1 MPDTPPG
8 LRYADDSRPGITRR
22 RRGKGFSYH
31 RPDGELVADDVR
43 ERIEALAIPPAYED
57 VWICPHPN
65 GHLQATGRDAK
76 GRKQYRYHPDWE
88 AHRNRLKFDRMV
100 PFAEALPALRARVDR
115 DLRGGG
121 VDRETVL
128 ALCVRLLDET
138 LIRVGNEQYAAE
150 NGSYGLTTIR
160 DKHVTFE
167 GSGVRLEFTGKS
179 GKAQSLA
186 VRDRRLAELV
196 RACRD
201 IPGYDLFQFYDEA
214 GERHDVE
221 SGHVNAYIHEATGD
235 AFSAKDFRTWG
246 GTVTA
251 AERLAAHGDDVADGD
266 LDGLVVQ
273 AIKDTAEVLG
283 NTPAVCRRYY
293 VHPTSSTRSA
303 SATWRAGSRAGTPAT
318 RRPASARRR
327 RPSVTCW
334 RSGRGGS
341 GRPPR
346 PRGGG
351 RGGGLGRPCHREA
364 GPLWARRWER
374 PVDNL
379 REPSLNLRRGPVGPR
394 RRAPTLRSPPPPSPC
409 STAARSSGS
418 ARRRP
423 PGPRPRWPPTPR
435 PTPPRG
441 TRPGPATSSGGPGS
455 APGATTSTPCWR

>member
-31 RPDGELVADDVR
+31 RPDGELVADAVR

-293 VHPTSSTRSA
+293 VHPDVLDAFRERDLAGRLARRNAGNTPAGLRPSEAAVRDLLEE
-303 SATWRAGSRAGTPAT
+303 RAGR
-318 RRPASARRR
+318 
-327 RPSVTCW
+327 
-334 RSGRGGS
+334 
-341 GRPPR
+341 
-346 PRGGG
+346 
-351 RGGGLGRPCHREA
+351 
-364 GPLWARRWER
+364 
-374 PVDNL
+374 
-379 REPSLNLRRGPVGPR
+379 
-394 RRAPTLRSPPPPSPC
+394 
-409 STAARSSGS
+409 
-418 ARRRP
+418 
-423 PGPRPRWPPTPR
+423 
-435 PTPPRG
+435 
-441 TRPGPATSSGGPGS
+441 
-455 APGATTSTPCWR
+455 